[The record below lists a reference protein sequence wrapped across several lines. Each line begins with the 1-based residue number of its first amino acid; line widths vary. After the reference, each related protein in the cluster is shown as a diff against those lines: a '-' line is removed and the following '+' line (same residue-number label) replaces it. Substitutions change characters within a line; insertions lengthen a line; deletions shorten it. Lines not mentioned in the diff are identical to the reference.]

1 MEDIL
6 ANIPEAYAQLS
17 QYAAHI
23 HSLLAD
29 VDVDNLEWYLDAMYL
44 EYSKIRDEVSTISWK
59 LFHTSYKNN
68 STDEKRWS
76 IGDGVS
82 STGLPLPDYLKGWGS
97 GSTRSSGPGS
107 DVAVKGSGDE
117 DEWPLS
123 NNMAGRNITPETDP
137 LRCLRLDLERLIDGH
152 RRWLLKEY
160 KKYDQSFAVENLDSI
175 TFCENPNRFRL
186 VKALARPEVNS
197 LHHTDIWETRFNQ
210 YNKLKRD
217 AAELKSLTSGK
228 KPSTTKLRRV
238 VLETI
243 APYGDAILEFSN
255 TCTSDDDE
263 APILRFR
270 VSTHMLTECSPI
282 FARMFSKH
290 PDVLDSMPPLDLD
303 HDLPRHPVQFS
314 EQPNGST
321 IQLWRMPQV
330 ETNKESALSILLH
343 AAHMH
348 NEHVPRS
355 IPFDQLVAL
364 SEAAI
369 RYRCAKPLELFFE
382 HCWVHQWIHKAS
394 EDMPDGLVTISY
406 AFGRHRLFSRVTK
419 SVILHLTDEEE
430 LRAKAWPQ
438 VVKDKIW
445 AVRSAKMAQVYA
457 TCSETIEEYLR
468 RPRASSAIPVSPKI
482 DSAWSWRATSQTQPQ
497 EVPTVPLSP
506 AATDQQ
512 PQPKSPNATK
522 SKKDSW
528 GWRPLSS
535 NKLPPVGS
543 AQRPISRPVIL
554 PPPPPPPP
562 ATISHRQTRSIDS
575 TSSANSRNPATT
587 LGTFPTE
594 LFTFTSTPRCPRGSH
609 WCDATN
615 LGWLLLVYNELRL
628 FSAILGPSALTGL
641 SLSPNTAHP
650 NTPPRSLAKVLDAL
664 RGMAN
669 PPHPA
674 HPGGGSGGVCDP
686 VPAFRDA
693 VNDIYNSVTGLA
705 LQEVDGLGL
714 RHRLGLSMP
723 RLHLEGMQSLSAL
736 GSEFITTPSKEEMVV
751 LGTNQAGNNLDN
763 HDVKEEIFVGRE
775 DLSPP
780 ASDQQAIMSSRPTST
795 APSRALREERIS
807 LNIMRHVETSEGL
820 RAVAVLNHRTY
831 NIYKTH
837 EKDLIREVALGDR
850 IQTMMQ
856 LTANHHRTG
865 RAEEDESYYY
875 LRKSKYQSHGAID
888 QDQQEHQ
895 HQQNDDRFSSHI
907 LLSPDL
913 LSSISKK
920 MSNLVDD
927 PEGASTRAIKR
938 ASSEASNFCPTSSAC
953 SVVYDIDDS
962 DSGEDSEWNL
972 ASREISRIQTNSAM
986 FGEDGDN
993 EARRKRTSS
1002 FCPSLDITEGLST
1015 ASILQV
1021 VATDSTR
1028 PKSPSTL
1035 TLKPKKSTPLRKR
1048 LSRKYSREKEK
1059 EEETEQEINSPG
1071 SSWLDTAVDPDPDPP
1086 TTEAG
1091 LPEYYVQSGIEKERD
1106 SDFYSI
1112 NEQEAYRILWP
1123 DEASIKSGS
1132 GPSSSMPR
1140 TSQAFGSSTSIL
1152 SGNDEDLNENY
1163 TYGHSKPPTEEE
1175 KEPPQIKYSRED
1187 GSWLALKGAQ
1197 FRALV
1202 GVGSSSNNRS
1212 SLEAKSLT
1220 LMTASNG
1227 NNKLLRDEFDQRQQR
1242 RGTTRHQHVE
1252 VEFGLGMGMGAV
1264 I

>member
-1 MEDIL
+1 
-6 ANIPEAYAQLS
+6 
-17 QYAAHI
+17 
-23 HSLLAD
+23 
-29 VDVDNLEWYLDAMYL
+29 
-44 EYSKIRDEVSTISWK
+44 
-59 LFHTSYKNN
+59 
-68 STDEKRWS
+68 
-76 IGDGVS
+76 
-82 STGLPLPDYLKGWGS
+82 
-97 GSTRSSGPGS
+97 
-107 DVAVKGSGDE
+107 
-117 DEWPLS
+117 
-123 NNMAGRNITPETDP
+123 MAGPNITPETDP
-137 LRCLRLDLERLIDGH
+137 LRCLRLDLERIIDGH

-160 KKYDQSFAVENLDSI
+160 NKYDQRFAVEHLDSI
-175 TFCENPNRFRL
+175 TFCENPNKFRL

-197 LHHTDIWETRFNQ
+197 LHVSVGPLLPSTNISAQVTDNEGIQHTDIWETRFNQ

-217 AAELKSLTSGK
+217 AAELKSLTSAN

-290 PDVLDSMPPLDLD
+290 PDVLDAIPPLDLD
-303 HDLPRHPVQFS
+303 HDLPQHPVQFS
-314 EQPNGST
+314 EQPDGST

-330 ETNKESALSILLH
+330 ETNKESALTILLH

-364 SEAAI
+364 SDAAI

-406 AFGRHRLFSRVTK
+406 AFGRRRLFSRVTK

-468 RPRASSAIPVSPKI
+468 RPRASSAIPVSPK
-482 DSAWSWRATSQTQPQ
+482 
-497 EVPTVPLSP
+497 
-506 AATDQQ
+506 
-512 PQPKSPNATK
+512 
-522 SKKDSW
+522 
-528 GWRPLSS
+528 
-535 NKLPPVGS
+535 LPPVGS

-562 ATISHRQTRSIDS
+562 ATIGHRQTRSIDS
-575 TSSANSRNPATT
+575 TSSTNSRNTATT
-587 LGTFPTE
+587 LGTFTTE
-594 LFTFTSTPRCPRGSH
+594 LFTFTSTPRCPKGSH

-736 GSEFITTPSKEEMVV
+736 GSGFITASSKEERVV
-751 LGTNQAGNNLDN
+751 LGTNHAGNNLD
-763 HDVKEEIFVGRE
+763 HRDVKEEIFIGRE

-780 ASDQQAIMSSRPTST
+780 AYDQQAIMSSRPTST

-807 LNIMRHVETSEGL
+807 LNIMRHLETSEDL

-837 EKDLIREVALGDR
+837 DKDLIREVALGDR

-856 LTANHHRTG
+856 LTA
-865 RAEEDESYYY
+865 A
-875 LRKSKYQSHGAID
+875 
-888 QDQQEHQ
+888 
-895 HQQNDDRFSSHI
+895 
-907 LLSPDL
+907 
-913 LSSISKK
+913 
-920 MSNLVDD
+920 
-927 PEGASTRAIKR
+927 
-938 ASSEASNFCPTSSAC
+938 
-953 SVVYDIDDS
+953 
-962 DSGEDSEWNL
+962 
-972 ASREISRIQTNSAM
+972 
-986 FGEDGDN
+986 
-993 EARRKRTSS
+993 
-1002 FCPSLDITEGLST
+1002 
-1015 ASILQV
+1015 
-1021 VATDSTR
+1021 
-1028 PKSPSTL
+1028 
-1035 TLKPKKSTPLRKR
+1035 
-1048 LSRKYSREKEK
+1048 
-1059 EEETEQEINSPG
+1059 
-1071 SSWLDTAVDPDPDPP
+1071 
-1086 TTEAG
+1086 
-1091 LPEYYVQSGIEKERD
+1091 
-1106 SDFYSI
+1106 
-1112 NEQEAYRILWP
+1112 
-1123 DEASIKSGS
+1123 
-1132 GPSSSMPR
+1132 
-1140 TSQAFGSSTSIL
+1140 
-1152 SGNDEDLNENY
+1152 
-1163 TYGHSKPPTEEE
+1163 
-1175 KEPPQIKYSRED
+1175 
-1187 GSWLALKGAQ
+1187 
-1197 FRALV
+1197 
-1202 GVGSSSNNRS
+1202 
-1212 SLEAKSLT
+1212 
-1220 LMTASNG
+1220 
-1227 NNKLLRDEFDQRQQR
+1227 
-1242 RGTTRHQHVE
+1242 
-1252 VEFGLGMGMGAV
+1252 
-1264 I
+1264 